1 MGRSGDASE
10 TVPSKVCPTCGR
22 AFTWRKKWAEVWDEV
37 TYCSKRCRGRRLDAT
52 DEALEAALLEL
63 ARARGRSK
71 TLCPSEAARGLTED
85 WRALLP
91 QTHDAAR
98 RLAQRGALVM
108 LQRGRRVDPSRVRG
122 AYRLRLG
129 QRSG

>member
-22 AFTWRKKWAEVWDEV
+22 AFTWRRKWAEVWDEV
-37 TYCSKRCRGRRLDAT
+37 TYCSKRCRRRRLDAT
-52 DEALEAALLEL
+52 DEALEAAQRTRPRPGPLKNLSLGGSWSL
-63 ARARGRSK
+63 A
-71 TLCPSEAARGLTED
+71 ED

-98 RLAQRGALVM
+98 RRAQRGALVM
-108 LQRGRRVDPSRVRG
+108 LQRGQRVDPARVRG